1 MKKNAKIRIST
12 LIAATLMIFSLQT
25 AFAAGEMLVPM
36 GCTMGILINTNGVMV
51 SSLASTQDG
60 QAPSPAVKAGL
71 MAGDVITALDD
82 EKIQNAED
90 FVRVSQTLTGAE
102 IKVSYVRNG
111 TAFETTIT
119 PNMASGKP
127 ELGLWLRDGV
137 TGVGTMTYYDP
148 QTNEYGGLGHGIC
161 DSESGAQIPL
171 GNGSIFS
178 STIVEIIKGAA
189 GQPGQLHGL
198 FDVKASIGSIDSN
211 TVVGIFGKL
220 TKPFPSVKEA
230 MPVAS
235 AEEIELGA
243 ATILS
248 NVTGTAVEEYDVEIT
263 RIYQDEPSG
272 RSLMLKIT
280 DDKLLAATGG
290 IVQGMSGSPILQ
302 NGKIIG
308 AVTHVTIS
316 DPTRGYGVLADN
328 MLQAAENA
336 A

>member
-1 MKKNAKIRIST
+1 M
-12 LIAATLMIFSLQT
+12 
-25 AFAAGEMLVPM
+25 
-36 GCTMGILINTNGVMV
+36 
-51 SSLASTQDG
+51 
-60 QAPSPAVKAGL
+60 
-71 MAGDVITALDD
+71 
-82 EKIQNAED
+82 
-90 FVRVSQTLTGAE
+90 
-102 IKVSYVRNG
+102 
-111 TAFETTIT
+111 
-119 PNMASGKP
+119 
-127 ELGLWLRDGV
+127 
-137 TGVGTMTYYDP
+137 
-148 QTNEYGGLGHGIC
+148 
-161 DSESGAQIPL
+161 
-171 GNGSIFS
+171 
-178 STIVEIIKGAA
+178 
-189 GQPGQLHGL
+189 
-198 FDVKASIGSIDSN
+198 KASIGSIDSN

>member
-1 MKKNAKIRIST
+1 MKRKKIIKIST
-12 LIAATLMIFSLQT
+12 FLAAWLIIFSAQT

-36 GCTMGILINTNGVMV
+36 GCTMGILINTDGVMV

-60 QAPSPAVKAGL
+60 KSPSPAAKAGL
-71 MAGDVITALDD
+71 LAGDVITALGDKKISNADD
-82 EKIQNAED
+82 
-90 FVRVSQTLTGAE
+90 FLRVSQMLTGEE
-102 IKVSYVRNG
+102 IRVSYVRSG
-111 TAFETTIT
+111 ESYETTIT

-137 TGVGTMTYYDP
+137 TGVGTMTYVDP
-148 QTNEYGGLGHGIC
+148 ETNEYGGLGHGIC
-161 DSESGAQIPL
+161 DSQSGAQIPL
-171 GNGSIFS
+171 GSGSIFS
-178 STIVEIIKGAA
+178 STVVEIVKGTE

-198 FDVKASIGSIDSN
+198 FDVKASGGTIDSN

-220 TKPFPSVKEA
+220 TQQFPAVKEA

-235 AEEIELGA
+235 EAEVELGA

-248 NVTGTAVEEYDVEIT
+248 NISGTEVQEYDVEIT
-263 RIYQDEPSG
+263 RIYKDEPAG

-280 DDKLLAATGG
+280 DDKLLSATGG

-316 DPTRGYGVLADN
+316 DPTRGYGILAEN
-328 MLQAAENA
+328 MLKAAEQAA
-336 A
+336 